1 MLARPGSHSTNA
13 NAAVNLARWGEK
25 HHLDP
30 RTPNS
35 GAEPPTCRPDGADPH
50 PMRAGETS
58 PKDAGTD
65 AHTAPAGLTR

>member
-35 GAEPPTCRPDGADPH
+35 GAEPPTPAD
-50 PMRAGETS
+50 R
-58 PKDAGTD
+58 
-65 AHTAPAGLTR
+65 TAPTRTPCALVKPARRTRELTLIPHQRA